1 MYRHASKRAGMAGL
15 YYFFKSFSLRSKLT
29 MLTEKKIGFIG
40 SGNMGEALISGLVLS
55 GATDPEHI
63 ICSDIR
69 EEPLQVMRQKY
80 GISTTT
86 SNTEVAEKSEIIV
99 YATKPQILAT
109 VLKETAD
116 VLDKTKLL
124 ISIAAGVPL
133 AAIASGLGKELRL
146 IRVMPN
152 ICAFVKESATAIAAG
167 EFVIDGDVELAKAI
181 FDSVGISVFI
191 QENMLMDAFTGLSG
205 SGPAYVF
212 LIIDAMADAGVKM
225 GLSRRD
231 SLLLSAQT
239 VMGSAKLLL
248 ESNEHPGQLKDRV
261 TSPGGTSIAGIHT
274 LEQGGL
280 RTTIMDAV
288 EAATNRSSELGKM
301 MVKNFVNDK

>member
-1 MYRHASKRAGMAGL
+1 
-15 YYFFKSFSLRSKLT
+15 
-29 MLTEKKIGFIG
+29 MLKDKKIGFIG
-40 SGNMGEALISGLVLS
+40 GGNMGEALISGLVLS
-55 GATDPEHI
+55 EAATPQNI

-69 EEPLQVMRQKY
+69 EEPLTELREKY
-80 GISTTT
+80 KVNTTT
-86 SNTEVAEKSEIIV
+86 DNVEVARTSEILI
-99 YATKPQILAT
+99 YATKPQILAD
-109 VLKETAD
+109 VLKETAE
-116 VLDKTKLL
+116 VLDKSKLI

-133 AAIASGLGKELRL
+133 AAIEAGLQKELRL

-167 EFVIDGDVELAKAI
+167 KYVQDGDIELAKAV

-191 QENMLMDAFTGLSG
+191 KENILMDAFTGLSG

-225 GLSRRD
+225 GLSRKD
-231 SLLLSAQT
+231 SLLLSTQT

-288 EAATNRSSELGKM
+288 EAATNRSKELGEEMIKSFLE
-301 MVKNFVNDK
+301 KNGL

>member
-1 MYRHASKRAGMAGL
+1 
-15 YYFFKSFSLRSKLT
+15 
-29 MLTEKKIGFIG
+29 MLKNKKIGFIG

-55 GATDPEHI
+55 RSTSPENI

-69 EEPLQVMRQKY
+69 EEPLKDMEEKY
-80 GISTTT
+80 GITTTT
-86 SNTEVAEKSEIIV
+86 SNIEVVKESEIII
-99 YATKPQILAT
+99 YATKPQILAK
-109 VLKETAD
+109 VFKETTD
-116 VLDKTKLL
+116 FLDKSKLV

-133 AAIASGLGKELRL
+133 AAIASGLKKELRL

-167 EFVIDGDVELAKAI
+167 EYVINGDIEIAKAI

-191 QENMLMDAFTGLSG
+191 EENVLMDAFTGLSG

-248 ESNEHPGQLKDRV
+248 ETNEHPGQLKDRV

-280 RTTIMDAV
+280 RTTIMDAI
-288 EAATNRSSELGKM
+288 ETATNRSSELGQIM
-301 MVKNFVNDK
+301 IKNFVNNK

>member
-1 MYRHASKRAGMAGL
+1 
-15 YYFFKSFSLRSKLT
+15 
-29 MLTEKKIGFIG
+29 MLKDKKIGFIG

-55 GATDPEHI
+55 GSTSPENI

-69 EEPLQVMRQKY
+69 EEPLQDMQEKY
-80 GISTTT
+80 GITTT
-86 SNTEVAEKSEIIV
+86 TNNVEVVKNSEIII
-99 YATKPQILAT
+99 YATKPQILAA
-109 VLKETAD
+109 VLKETAE
-116 VLDKTKLL
+116 VLDKSKLV

-133 AAIASGLGKELRL
+133 AAIASGLKKELRL

-167 EFVIDGDVELAKAI
+167 EYVNNGDIEIAKAI
-181 FDSVGISVFI
+181 FDSVGVTVFI
-191 QENMLMDAFTGLSG
+191 EENILMDAFTGLSG

-248 ESNEHPGQLKDRV
+248 KTNEHPGQLKDRV

-288 EAATNRSSELGKM
+288 EAATNRSSELGEM
-301 MVKNFVNDK
+301 MIKNFVNNKK

>member
-1 MYRHASKRAGMAGL
+1 
-15 YYFFKSFSLRSKLT
+15 
-29 MLTEKKIGFIG
+29 MLKDKKIGFIG

-55 GATDPEHI
+55 ESTSPENI

-69 EEPLQVMRQKY
+69 EEPLLNMQEKY
-80 GISTTT
+80 GIATTT
-86 SNTEVAEKSEIIV
+86 SNVEVVTNSEIII
-99 YATKPQILAT
+99 YATKPQILAA
-109 VLKETAD
+109 VLQETAD
-116 VLDKTKLL
+116 VLDKSKLV

-133 AAIASGLGKELRL
+133 AAIASGLKKELRL

-167 EFVIDGDVELAKAI
+167 EYVNNGDIEIAKAI
-181 FDSVGISVFI
+181 FDSVGVSVFI
-191 QENMLMDAFTGLSG
+191 EENILMDAFTGLSG

-248 ESNEHPGQLKDRV
+248 ETNEHPGQLKDRV

-288 EAATNRSSELGKM
+288 EAATNRSCELGELM
-301 MVKNFVNDK
+301 IKNFNNK

>member
-1 MYRHASKRAGMAGL
+1 MR
-15 YYFFKSFSLRSKLT
+15 
-29 MLTEKKIGFIG
+29 EKYNI
-40 SGNMGEALISGLVLS
+40 A
-55 GATDPEHI
+55 
-63 ICSDIR
+63 
-69 EEPLQVMRQKY
+69 
-80 GISTTT
+80 TTT
-86 SNTEVAEKSEIIV
+86 SNVEVVKRSEVVI
-99 YATKPQILAT
+99 YATKPQILAS

-116 VLDKTKLL
+116 VLDKSKLV

-167 EFVIDGDVELAKAI
+167 EFVLDGDVDIAKAI

-191 QENMLMDAFTGLSG
+191 QENILMDAFTGLSG

-280 RTTIMDAV
+280 RTTIIDAV
-288 EAATNRSSELGKM
+288 EAATNRSMELGEQ
-301 MVKNFVNDK
+301 MVKNFLNGK